1 MTTPDP
7 DNPLDLYPSQDLINE
22 LAKRSDGL
30 VVLTM
35 NAISSEQEGFNMW
48 FRGGR
53 IIALG
58 LLERGKFGLLSNQD
72 TSVQ

>member
-1 MTTPDP
+1 MTAPDP
-7 DNPLDLYPSQDLINE
+7 DNPLDLYSSRELVDE

-30 VVLTM
+30 VILTL
-35 NAISSEQEGFNMW
+35 NALSPDEEGFNMW

-58 LLERGKFGLLSNQD
+58 LLERGKFGLLNKQD
-72 TSVQ
+72 QGVE

>member
-1 MTTPDP
+1 MTTPDS
-7 DNPLDLYPSQDLINE
+7 DNPLDLYSSQDLVNE

-35 NAISSEQEGFNMW
+35 NSLSPNEEGFNMW

-58 LLERGKFGLLSNQD
+58 LLERGKFGLLNKQD
-72 TSVQ
+72 TGVE

>member
-7 DNPLDLYPSQDLINE
+7 DNPLDLCSNQELVDE
-22 LAKRSDGL
+22 LARRSDGL

-35 NAISSEQEGFNMW
+35 NSLSSTEEGFNMW

-58 LLERGKFGLLSNQD
+58 LLERGKFGLLAKQD
-72 TSVQ
+72 SDV